1 MRAERN
7 QTFDSYQELKKKYA
21 NLTSQKNELTEKVAC
36 LENENSSK
44 QERIDELQADLLLEK
59 SATVS
64 KKAKFTIQSSS
75 DDDRFGEDSDF
86 HSSEEKSETTKLL
99 KRISDRLMRKVKK
112 KRYTIDEEGN
122 MVTETYFSEEE
133 VTEEEMELEK
143 KKRKSMRYK
152 NVSFY
157 KQ

>member
-1 MRAERN
+1 
-7 QTFDSYQELKKKYA
+7 
-21 NLTSQKNELTEKVAC
+21 
-36 LENENSSK
+36 
-44 QERIDELQADLLLEK
+44 
-59 SATVS
+59 
-64 KKAKFTIQSSS
+64 
-75 DDDRFGEDSDF
+75 
-86 HSSEEKSETTKLL
+86 
-99 KRISDRLMRKVKK
+99 MRKVKK